1 MTISD
6 VDAVDAGPLVLIEA
20 GDGVVAVV
28 GDLDAATS
36 VQLARRLSAPPAVE
50 VIDLSGVTFIDAG
63 GLRALIEATGCDGAN
78 RRRLRSPSRPVVRI
92 CEITGLTPML
102 LHTPA

>member
-1 MTISD
+1 MTTD

-36 VQLARRLSAPPAVE
+36 FQLARRLSAPPAVE

>member
-1 MTISD
+1 MTTD

-28 GDLDAATS
+28 GDLDAATGGL
-36 VQLARRLSAPPAVE
+36 LARRLSTQPAVE
-50 VIDLSGVTFIDAG
+50 VIDLSGVTFIDAS